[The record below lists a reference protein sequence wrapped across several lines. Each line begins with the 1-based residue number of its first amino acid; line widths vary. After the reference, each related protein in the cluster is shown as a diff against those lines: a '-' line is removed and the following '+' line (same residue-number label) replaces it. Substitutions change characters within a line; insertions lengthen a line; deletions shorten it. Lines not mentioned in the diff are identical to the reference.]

1 MITYKQSGVDIET
14 GDICS
19 KAAYSLAKKTFK
31 NRENYFGKASD
42 LPGGFSGLIDMGD
55 FYLAFNC
62 DGVGSKIEVAEVM
75 NKYDTLGFDLVAMVA
90 DDAVSIGAEPI
101 SLVNTID
108 IEKTDKKIIEELM
121 KGLVKAAEKTDI
133 IVSGGEIAEMP
144 SKVKGALWSASL
156 IGAVKKEKL
165 LGKHKVRQG
174 NKIVGLLTD
183 NLRSNGFSLARKIMS
198 QYFGAGWHNKMFS
211 GEKTW
216 GDALLAPSDIFS
228 PFILKLIGRFNEK
241 PKINVNAIAHITGG
255 GIYNNVKRVIPEN
268 LKADFDNLPE
278 VPEIFKKLI
287 ELGNVSQDEAYR
299 VWNMGIGMAIITD
312 DADDVINTARKNNIP
327 AQVIGE
333 IINSKLEN
341 Y

>member
-1 MITYKQSGVDIET
+1 MITYKKSGVDIEL

-19 KAAYSLAKKTFK
+19 RAAYSLAKKTFK
-31 NRENYFGKASD
+31 NRDNYFGKAAD
-42 LPGGFSGLIDMGD
+42 LPDGFSGLIDMGD

-62 DGVGSKIEVAEVM
+62 DGVGSKIEIAEKV

-108 IEKTDKKIIEELM
+108 IEKADKNIIEELM
-121 KGLVKAAEKTDI
+121 RGLVKAAEETDI

-165 LGKHKVRQG
+165 LGKHKVKQG
-174 NKIVGLLTD
+174 NKIIGLKTS

-198 QYFGAGWHNKMFS
+198 QYLGALWHDKMFS
-211 GEKTW
+211 DEKTW
-216 GDALLAPSDIFS
+216 GEALLTPSDIFS

-241 PKINVNAIAHITGG
+241 PKVNINAVAHITGG

-268 LKADFDNLPE
+268 LKADFYNLPE
-278 VPEIFKKLI
+278 APEVFKKLI
-287 ELGNVSQDEAYR
+287 ELGNVPQDEAYR
-299 VWNMGIGMAIITD
+299 VWNMGVGMVVITD
-312 DADDVINTARKNNIP
+312 DAESVLKMAEENNIS

-333 IINSKLEN
+333 VRS
-341 Y
+341 